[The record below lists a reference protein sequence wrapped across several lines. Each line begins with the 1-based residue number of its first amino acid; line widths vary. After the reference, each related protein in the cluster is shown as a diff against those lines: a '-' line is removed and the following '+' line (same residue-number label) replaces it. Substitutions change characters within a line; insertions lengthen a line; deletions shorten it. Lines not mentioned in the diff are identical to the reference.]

1 MKIQFRFF
9 ALCKNLNIF
18 LEMKNLGNNYMKR
31 ENSLNF
37 YVEVYVY
44 FEFKPTNNYDIKY
57 N

>member
-1 MKIQFRFF
+1 M
-9 ALCKNLNIF
+9 ALYFCAVSSI
-18 LEMKNLGNNYMKR
+18 
-31 ENSLNF
+31 LNF